1 MSAVSTVTAAST
13 HTFEG
18 RTSDSIPQP
27 GEEEAK
33 KSLGWTVEED
43 AVILRLR
50 SRGNTWHAISE
61 EISKHYTKRSA
72 NACRLHYQN
81 YLERGSEWDEE
92 RRNALAESYERHK
105 AEMWR
110 KIAEELQVPWY
121 VAEAMH
127 WEVGQEGMAVR
138 ANKVPFRLTQ
148 GKNCSSAGTRPVL
161 FCPASP
167 LMVTQSPGNLEVD
180 HARSIL
186 FDDGIDDGGPRQS
199 NKDGHIVGLRLA
211 PMRHRQQPETRWL
224 PRLSELGEHQ
234 QP

>member
-92 RRNALAESYERHK
+92 RRNALAESYER
-105 AEMWR
+105 
-110 KIAEELQVPWY
+110 
-121 VAEAMH
+121 
-127 WEVGQEGMAVR
+127 
-138 ANKVPFRLTQ
+138 
-148 GKNCSSAGTRPVL
+148 
-161 FCPASP
+161 
-167 LMVTQSPGNLEVD
+167 
-180 HARSIL
+180 
-186 FDDGIDDGGPRQS
+186 
-199 NKDGHIVGLRLA
+199 
-211 PMRHRQQPETRWL
+211 
-224 PRLSELGEHQ
+224 
-234 QP
+234 